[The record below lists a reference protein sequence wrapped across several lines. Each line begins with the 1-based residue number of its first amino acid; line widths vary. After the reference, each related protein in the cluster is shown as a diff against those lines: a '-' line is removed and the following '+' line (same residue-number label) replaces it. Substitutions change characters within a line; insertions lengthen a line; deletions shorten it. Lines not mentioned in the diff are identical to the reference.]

1 MAPFGAGNHRMQVT
15 IVGTGY
21 VGLTTGLT
29 LAHIGHHV
37 ICVDSNSAKLKLLRS
52 GKSPIHEFGMNE
64 LLGQLQGRVEFTD
77 DLSGAVGAADVIL
90 IAVGT
95 PPKAGGEAD
104 VSQVE
109 AAAATIAN
117 GLAGGRNYTLVVK
130 STVPIGTNRRVEHIV
145 NRVLKERGVTAQVF
159 MASNPEFLR
168 EGRALSDSFFPD
180 RVLVGAGK
188 EQALEAMRLLYQP
201 LLDQSFM
208 PPSFLPRPQEY
219 KLPHYITTDATSA
232 EVSKYACNAFLA
244 TKISF
249 INEMGGL
256 CERVGADVTQV
267 ARVMGLDHRIGSPFL
282 NAGLGW
288 GGSCFPKDTKALMSM
303 AGEYSYQMPIIEAAC
318 EVNQRQRR
326 AVVEKLQTALK
337 LLRGQTIVVLGL
349 AFKPDTDD
357 VRESAAMDIVRI
369 LVERGAVVRA
379 HDPIALDAAQ
389 AELTALGVES
399 DADVYAVANGADAVL
414 LATEWQQY
422 ASLDLTRLAQV
433 MRGKVLV
440 DARNFFNGDDVTA
453 AGLCYLG
460 VGR

>member
-1 MAPFGAGNHRMQVT
+1 MQVT

-29 LAHIGHHV
+29 LSHIGHAV
-37 ICVDSNSAKLKLLRS
+37 TCVDTNPDKLRLLRS
-52 GKSPIHEFGMNE
+52 GKSPIHEFGMDE
-64 LLGQLQGRVEFTD
+64 LLASLGSRVVFTD
-77 DLSGAVGAADVIL
+77 DLRAAVGAADVIL

-95 PPKAGGEAD
+95 PPKASGEAD

-109 AAAATIAN
+109 SAAATIAQ
-117 GLAGGRNYTLVVK
+117 GLQPDRTCTLVVK

-145 NRVLKERGVTAQVF
+145 NRTLRERGVEAQVF

-168 EGRALSDSFFPD
+168 EGRALSDSFYPD
-180 RVLVGAGK
+180 RVLVGAGN
-188 EQALEAMRLLYQP
+188 ERAMDAMYHLYKP
-201 LLDQSFM
+201 LLDQSFT
-208 PPSFLPRPQEY
+208 PPSFLKRPDDYRLPR
-219 KLPHYITTDATSA
+219 YITTDATSA

-267 ARVMGLDHRIGSPFL
+267 ARVMGLDHRIGAHFL

-288 GGSCFPKDTKALMSM
+288 GGSCFPKDTQALMAM
-303 AGEYSYQMPIIEAAC
+303 AAEYSYPMPIIEAAC

-349 AFKPDTDD
+349 SFKPDTDD
-357 VRESAAMDIVRI
+357 VRESASMDLVRL

-379 HDPIALDAAQ
+379 HDPVGLDNAKP
-389 AELTALGVES
+389 ELDALGVDSAS
-399 DADVYAVANGADAVL
+399 DVHALAQGADALL
-414 LATEWQQY
+414 LATEWSHY
-422 ASLDLTRLAQV
+422 ATLDLRRLAEG
-433 MRGKVLV
+433 MRTRVLV
-440 DARNFFNGDDVTA
+440 DARNFFRAEDARA
-453 AGLCYLG
+453 AGFEYLG

>member
-1 MAPFGAGNHRMQVT
+1 MRVT

-29 LAHIGHHV
+29 LGYIGHGV
-37 ICVDSNSAKLKLLRS
+37 TCVDANPDKLRLLHS
-52 GKSPIHEFGMNE
+52 GKSPIHEYGMDE
-64 LLGQLQGRVEFTD
+64 LLQLLRSSVSFTD
-77 DLSGAVGAADVIL
+77 DLRGAVGDADVIL

-95 PPKAGGEAD
+95 PPKPNGEAD

-109 AAAATIAN
+109 SAAATLAEGLQN
-117 GLAGGRNYTLVVK
+117 GRRYTLVVK

-145 NRVLKERGVTAQVF
+145 RQVLKNRGVAAEVF

-168 EGRALSDSFFPD
+168 EGRALADSFYPD
-180 RVLVGAGK
+180 RVLVGAAS
-188 EQALEAMRLLYQP
+188 EHAMDAMYHLYKP
-201 LLDQSFM
+201 LLDQSFT
-208 PPSFLPRPQEY
+208 PPSFLKRPDDYRLPR
-219 KLPHYITTDATSA
+219 YITTDATSA

-256 CERVGADVTQV
+256 CERVGADITQV
-267 ARVMGLDHRIGSPFL
+267 ARVMGLDHRIGPHFL

-288 GGSCFPKDTKALMSM
+288 GGSCFPKDTKALMAM

-326 AVVEKLQTALK
+326 AVVEKLQAALK

-357 VRESAAMDIVRI
+357 VRESASMDLVRL

-379 HDPIALDAAQ
+379 HDPVGLDNARP
-389 AELTALGVES
+389 ELDALGVES
-399 DADVYAVANGADAVL
+399 DADVYELAKGADAL
-414 LATEWQQY
+414 LLGTEWAQY
-422 ASLDLTRLAQV
+422 AKLDLRRLAGE
-433 MRGKVLV
+433 MRTRVLV
-440 DARNFFNGDDVTA
+440 DARNFFRAQDARA
-453 AGLCYLG
+453 AGLEYFG

>member
-1 MAPFGAGNHRMQVT
+1 MRVT

-29 LAHIGHHV
+29 LAHIGHSV
-37 ICVDSNSAKLKLLRS
+37 SCVDSNPEKLKLLQA

-64 LLGQLQGRVEFTD
+64 LLAQLRGRVEFTD
-77 DLSGAVGAADVIL
+77 DLRGSVSKADVVL

-95 PPKAGGEAD
+95 PPKAGGGAD

-109 AAAATIAN
+109 SAAATIAE
-117 GLAGGRNYTLVVK
+117 GMQAGRQYTLVVK

-145 NRVLKERGVTAQVF
+145 NRVLKERGVEAKVF

-168 EGRALSDSFFPD
+168 EGRALSDSFYPD
-180 RVLVGAGK
+180 RLLVGASGP
-188 EQALEAMRLLYQP
+188 EPTDAMYHLYKP
-201 LLDQSFM
+201 LLDQSFA
-208 PPSFLPRPQEY
+208 PPSFLPRPYDY
-219 KLPHYITTDATSA
+219 KLPRYITTDATSA

-267 ARVMGLDHRIGSPFL
+267 ARVMGLDHRIGAHFL

-288 GGSCFPKDTKALMSM
+288 GGSCFPKDTQALMAM
-303 AGEYSYQMPIIEAAC
+303 AGEYNYQMPIIEAAC

-357 VRESAAMDIVRI
+357 VRESAAMDLVRL

-379 HDPIALDAAQ
+379 HDPVGLDNAKP
-389 AELTALGVES
+389 ELNSLGVES
-399 DADVYAVANGADAVL
+399 STDVYELSKGADALL
-414 LATEWQQY
+414 LATEWSQY
-422 ASLDLTRLAQV
+422 ASLDLRRLAGE
-433 MRGKVLV
+433 MRTKVLV
-440 DARNFFNGDDVTA
+440 DARNFFRAQDAKA
-453 AGLCYLG
+453 AGLEYLG
-460 VGR
+460 IGR

>member
-1 MAPFGAGNHRMQVT
+1 MRVT

-29 LAHIGHHV
+29 LGYVGHRV
-37 ICVDSNSAKLKLLRS
+37 TCVDNNPAKLKLLGE
-52 GKSPIHEFGMNE
+52 GKSPIHEYGMDE
-64 LLGQLQGRVEFTD
+64 LLRSLRGKVNFTD
-77 DLSGAVGAADVIL
+77 DLRAAVGDADVIL

-109 AAAATIAN
+109 AAAATLAE
-117 GLAGGRNYTLVVK
+117 GLQTGRTYTLVVK

-145 NRVLKERGVTAQVF
+145 NKVLKERGVEGKVY

-168 EGRALSDSFFPD
+168 EGRALSDSFYPD
-180 RVLVGAGK
+180 RILVGASSRS
-188 EQALEAMRLLYQP
+188 AADAMHHLYKP
-201 LLDQSFM
+201 LLDQSFT
-208 PPSFLPRPQEY
+208 PPGFLKRPDDYRLPR
-219 KLPHYITTDATSA
+219 YITTDATSA

-244 TKISF
+244 AKISF

-256 CERVGADVTQV
+256 CERVGADITQV
-267 ARVMGLDHRIGSPFL
+267 ARVMGLDHRIGAHFL

-288 GGSCFPKDTKALMSM
+288 GGSCFPKDTKALLAM
-303 AGEYSYQMPIIEAAC
+303 AAEYNYQMPMIEATC

-357 VRESAAMDIVRI
+357 VRESASMDLVRL

-379 HDPIALDAAQ
+379 HDPVGLDNAR
-389 AELTALGVES
+389 AELDSLGVES
-399 DADVYAVANGADAVL
+399 GGDVLELAKGADALL
-414 LATEWQQY
+414 LATEWPQY
-422 ASLDLTRLAQV
+422 AALDLRKIAGE
-433 MRGKVLV
+433 MRTKVLV
-440 DARNFFNGDDVTA
+440 DARNFFRAEDARNA
-453 AGLCYLG
+453 ELEYLG

>member
-1 MAPFGAGNHRMQVT
+1 M
-15 IVGTGY
+15 
-21 VGLTTGLT
+21 
-29 LAHIGHHV
+29 
-37 ICVDSNSAKLKLLRS
+37 DSNPEKLKLLQA

-64 LLGQLQGRVEFTD
+64 LLSQLRGRVEFTD
-77 DLSGAVGAADVIL
+77 DLRGAVSKADVVL

-95 PPKAGGEAD
+95 PPKASGGAG

-109 AAAATIAN
+109 SAAATIAE
-117 GLAGGRNYTLVVK
+117 GMQPGRQYTLVVK

-145 NRVLKERGVTAQVF
+145 NRVLKERDVEAKVF

-168 EGRALSDSFFPD
+168 EGRALADSFYPD
-180 RVLVGAGK
+180 RLLVGASGP
-188 EQALEAMRLLYQP
+188 EPTDAMYHLYKP
-201 LLDQSFM
+201 LLDQSFA
-208 PPSFLPRPQEY
+208 PPSFLPRPYDY
-219 KLPHYITTDATSA
+219 KLPRYITTDATSA

-267 ARVMGLDHRIGSPFL
+267 ARVMGLDHRIGAHFL

-288 GGSCFPKDTKALMSM
+288 GGSCFPKDTQALMAM
-303 AGEYSYQMPIIEAAC
+303 AGEYNYQMPIIEAAC

-357 VRESAAMDIVRI
+357 VRESAAMDLVRL

-379 HDPIALDAAQ
+379 HDPVGLDNAKP
-389 AELTALGVES
+389 ELDSLGVES
-399 DADVYAVANGADAVL
+399 SADVYELSKGADALL
-414 LATEWQQY
+414 LATEWSQY
-422 ASLDLTRLAQV
+422 ASLDLRRVAGE
-433 MRGKVLV
+433 MRTKVLV
-440 DARNFFNGDDVTA
+440 DARNFFRAEDAKA
-453 AGLCYLG
+453 AGLEYLG

>member
-1 MAPFGAGNHRMQVT
+1 MRVT

-29 LAHIGHHV
+29 LGYIGHNV
-37 ICVDSNSAKLKLLRS
+37 TCVDANPDKLRLLHA
-52 GKSPIHEFGMNE
+52 GKSPIHEYGMDE
-64 LLGQLQGRVEFTD
+64 LLRLQRSSVSFTD
-77 DLSGAVGAADVIL
+77 DLCGSVAEADVIL

-95 PPKAGGEAD
+95 PPKASGEAD

-109 AAAATIAN
+109 SAAATLAE
-117 GLAGGRNYTLVVK
+117 GLMAERRYTLVVK
-130 STVPIGTNRRVEHIV
+130 STVPIGTNRRVQHIV
-145 NRVLKERGVTAQVF
+145 NRVLKSRGVDAQIF

-168 EGRALSDSFFPD
+168 EGRALADSFYPD
-180 RVLVGAGK
+180 RVLVGAGS
-188 EQALEAMRLLYQP
+188 EQAMDAMYHLYKP
-201 LLDQSFM
+201 LLDQTFT
-208 PPSFLPRPQEY
+208 PPSFLKRPDDYRLPR
-219 KLPHYITTDATSA
+219 YITTDATSA

-267 ARVMGLDHRIGSPFL
+267 ARVMGLDHRIGPHFL

-288 GGSCFPKDTKALMSM
+288 GGSCFPKDTKALVAM
-303 AGEYSYQMPIIEAAC
+303 AGEYNYPMPIIDAAC

-326 AVVEKLQTALK
+326 AVVEKLQLALK

-357 VRESAAMDIVRI
+357 VRESASMDIVRL

-379 HDPIALDAAQ
+379 HDPVGLENARPELD
-389 AELTALGVES
+389 ALGVES
-399 DADVYAVANGADAVL
+399 DADVYELAKGADALL
-414 LATEWQQY
+414 LATEWAQY
-422 ASLDLTRLAQV
+422 ATLDLRRLAGA
-433 MRGKVLV
+433 MRGRVLV
-440 DARNFFNGDDVTA
+440 DARNFFRAEDARG
-453 AGLCYLG
+453 AGLEYLG

>member
-1 MAPFGAGNHRMQVT
+1 MQVT

-29 LAHIGHHV
+29 LGYIGHTV
-37 ICVDSNSAKLKLLRS
+37 TCVDSNPDKLRLLHS
-52 GKSPIHEFGMNE
+52 GKSPIHEYGMDE
-64 LLGQLQGRVEFTD
+64 LLALLRGAVVFTD
-77 DLSGAVGAADVIL
+77 DLRSAVGEADVIL

-95 PPKAGGEAD
+95 PPKASGEAD

-109 AAAATIAN
+109 AAAATLAE
-117 GLAGGRNYTLVVK
+117 GLKAGRRYTLVVK

-145 NRVLKERGVTAQVF
+145 NRVLKERGVDTKVF

-168 EGRALSDSFFPD
+168 EGRALSDSFYPD
-180 RVLVGAGK
+180 RVLVGAGGT
-188 EQALEAMRLLYQP
+188 EPMDAMYHLYKP
-201 LLDQSFM
+201 LLEQTFTS
-208 PPSFLPRPQEY
+208 PSFLKRPDDYRLPR
-219 KLPHYITTDATSA
+219 YITTDATSA

-256 CERVGADVTQV
+256 CERVGADITQV
-267 ARVMGLDHRIGSPFL
+267 ARVMGLDHRIGAHFL

-288 GGSCFPKDTKALMSM
+288 GGSCFPKDTKALMAM

-337 LLRGQTIVVLGL
+337 LLRGQTIVVMGL

-357 VRESAAMDIVRI
+357 VRESAAMDIVRL

-379 HDPIALDAAQ
+379 HDPVGLDNARP
-389 AELTALGVES
+389 ELDALGVES
-399 DADVYAVANGADAVL
+399 GQDVYELTKGADALL
-414 LATEWQQY
+414 LATEWSQY
-422 ASLDLTRLAQV
+422 ATLDLRRLAGE
-433 MRGKVLV
+433 MRTKVLV
-440 DARNFFNGDDVTA
+440 DARNFFRAADA
-453 AGLCYLG
+453 RSAGLEYFG

>member
-1 MAPFGAGNHRMQVT
+1 MHVT

-29 LAHIGHHV
+29 LAHIGHSV
-37 ICVDSNSAKLKLLRS
+37 SCVDNNPEKLKLLRA
-52 GKSPIHEFGMNE
+52 GKSPIHEFGMDE
-64 LLGQLQGRVEFTD
+64 LLAQLRSRVEFTD
-77 DLSGAVGAADVIL
+77 DLRGAVGTADVIL

-95 PPKAGGEAD
+95 PPKASGGAD

-109 AAAATIAN
+109 SAAATIAE
-117 GLAGGRNYTLVVK
+117 GMQTGHQYTLVVK

-145 NRVLKERGVTAQVF
+145 NRVLKERKVEAKVF

-168 EGRALSDSFFPD
+168 EGRALADSFYPD
-180 RVLVGAGK
+180 RLLVGASGA
-188 EQALEAMRLLYQP
+188 ESMDAMYHLYKP
-201 LLDQSFM
+201 LLDQSFA
-208 PPSFLPRPQEY
+208 PPSFLPRPY
-219 KLPHYITTDATSA
+219 DYRLPRYITTDATSA

-267 ARVMGLDHRIGSPFL
+267 ARVMGLDHRIGAHFL

-288 GGSCFPKDTKALMSM
+288 GGSCFPKDTQALMAM
-303 AGEYSYQMPIIEAAC
+303 AGEYNYQMPIIEAAC

-357 VRESAAMDIVRI
+357 VRESAAMDLVRL

-379 HDPIALDAAQ
+379 HDPVGLDNAK
-389 AELTALGVES
+389 AELDSLGVES
-399 DADVYAVANGADAVL
+399 STDVYELAKGADALL
-414 LATEWQQY
+414 LATEWSQY
-422 ASLDLTRLAQV
+422 ATLDLRRLAGE
-433 MRGKVLV
+433 MRTKVLV
-440 DARNFFNGDDVTA
+440 DARNFFRAQDAKA
-453 AGLCYLG
+453 AGLEYLG

>member
-1 MAPFGAGNHRMQVT
+1 MRVT

-29 LAHIGHHV
+29 LGYIGHSV
-37 ICVDSNSAKLKLLRS
+37 TCVDTDTEKLRLLHS
-52 GKSPIHEFGMNE
+52 GKSPIHEYGMDE
-64 LLGQLQGRVEFTD
+64 LLRLQRDNVAFTD
-77 DLSGAVGAADVIL
+77 DLRGAVGDADVIL

-109 AAAATIAN
+109 SAAVTIAE
-117 GLAGGRNYTLVVK
+117 GLQSGREYTLVVK

-145 NRVLKERGVTAQVF
+145 NRVLKERSVSAKVH

-168 EGRALSDSFFPD
+168 EGRALSDSFYPD
-180 RVLVGAGK
+180 RVLVGASSAK
-188 EQALEAMRLLYQP
+188 PSDTMHHLYKP
-201 LLDQSFM
+201 ILDQSFT
-208 PPSFLPRPQEY
+208 PPSFLERPDNY
-219 KLPHYITTDATSA
+219 RLPHYINTDATSA

-267 ARVMGLDHRIGSPFL
+267 ARVMGLDHRIGAHFL

-288 GGSCFPKDTKALMSM
+288 GGSCFPKDTRALVAM
-303 AGEYSYQMPIIEAAC
+303 AGECNYQMPIIEAAC
-318 EVNQRQRR
+318 EVNKRQRR
-326 AVVEKLQTALK
+326 AVVEKLQVALK
-337 LLRGQTIVVLGL
+337 LVRGQTIVVLGL

-357 VRESAAMDIVRI
+357 VRESASMELVRL

-379 HDPIALDAAQ
+379 HDPVGLQNAR
-389 AELTALGVES
+389 AELDALGVES
-399 DADVYAVANGADAVL
+399 GEDVHELAKGADALL
-414 LATEWQQY
+414 LATEWAQY
-422 ASLDLTRLAQV
+422 AKLDLGKMATEMRTR
-433 MRGKVLV
+433 VLV
-440 DARNFFNGDDVTA
+440 DARNFFSAQDARD
-453 AGLCYLG
+453 AGLEYFG